1 MKTFLKIISY
11 VFQPLVM
18 PLFGIMLLM
27 QIPINQLF
35 PNALLLINES
45 TYKTIAIAGTL
56 LFTAVLPALPILIMM
71 RRGQIKDLFI
81 SKREERT
88 MPYLF
93 SMLAYVFWVLFLWR
107 TLQFPMYLLIY
118 TIGCVV
124 SVFIMTLIN
133 LKWKISAHMTGIGG
147 LAGGIFG
154 VCYQMAL
161 NPVWLF
167 ALVIVVSG
175 LVAISRLYLKAHT
188 PGQIIAG
195 YLLGFLL
202 VFVPGLFF

>member
-81 SKREERT
+81 
-88 MPYLF
+88 
-93 SMLAYVFWVLFLWR
+93 
-107 TLQFPMYLLIY
+107 
-118 TIGCVV
+118 
-124 SVFIMTLIN
+124 
-133 LKWKISAHMTGIGG
+133 
-147 LAGGIFG
+147 
-154 VCYQMAL
+154 
-161 NPVWLF
+161 
-167 ALVIVVSG
+167 
-175 LVAISRLYLKAHT
+175 
-188 PGQIIAG
+188 
-195 YLLGFLL
+195 
-202 VFVPGLFF
+202 